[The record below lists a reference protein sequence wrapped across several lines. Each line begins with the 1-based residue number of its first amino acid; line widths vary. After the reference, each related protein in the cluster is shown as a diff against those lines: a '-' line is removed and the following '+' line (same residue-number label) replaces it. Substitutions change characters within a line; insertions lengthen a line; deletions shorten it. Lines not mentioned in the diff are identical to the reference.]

1 MAKNKSIFICSAC
14 GFESSKWNGRC
25 PDCGQW
31 NTLEETLPIAPIAG
45 GRASKS
51 SSAVRDVSDNIYEI
65 TDIDVS
71 RSETRWSTGSDELD
85 RVLGGG
91 VVKGSLILLGG
102 EPGIGKSTLLLQ
114 ICQTLG
120 DDHTILYV
128 SGEESLRQIKLRAE
142 RLGVDSENLYLLS
155 ETDCEAVCKVI
166 AKEKPEI
173 AIIDSIQTMN
183 ISELTSASGSIT
195 QVRECS
201 NLLMKTAKSLEIPML
216 TVGHVNKD
224 GAIAGPK
231 VMEHIVDCVLYF
243 EGQKNMPYR
252 ILRGVKN
259 RFGST
264 NEIGVFEM
272 TGGGLR
278 EVANPSEML
287 LSGRPQDASGCCVAC
302 IIEGSRPIL
311 AEVQALVTKSAFNV
325 PRRTATGFDYNRM
338 AIIIAVLEKRMGYYF
353 GGLDVYMNV
362 VGGFDI
368 NEPAADLPVA
378 LALFSGLT
386 DKIISPD
393 VMTFGEIGLAGELR
407 GVQRAEQRVR
417 EAQRL
422 GFKRCVIPASSLK
435 SIDRRALGGIEVVGV
450 STIQEAFK
458 AAMSK

>member
-1 MAKNKSIFICSAC
+1 MAKAKTVYVCSQC
-14 GFESSKWNGRC
+14 GYESGKWNGRC
-25 PDCGQW
+25 PSCGEW
-31 NTLEETLPIAPIAG
+31 NTFEESTPIVSSRTSAK
-45 GRASKS
+45 RAVS
-51 SSAVRDVSDNIYEI
+51 VRDVSDGIFEI
-65 TDIDVS
+65 NDIDAEAN
-71 RSETRWSTGSDELD
+71 ETRWSTGLKELD

-91 VVKGSLILLGG
+91 IVKGSLVLLGG
-102 EPGIGKSTLLLQ
+102 EPGIGKSTMLLQ

-128 SGEESLRQIKLRAE
+128 SGEESLRQIKLRAQ
-142 RLGVDSENLYLLS
+142 RLGVDSGNLYLLS
-155 ETDCEAVCKVI
+155 ETDCEAICSVI
-166 AKEKPEI
+166 IKEKPEI

-183 ISELTSASGSIT
+183 IEAIASAAGSIT
-195 QVRECS
+195 QVRECA
-201 NLLMKTAKSLEIPML
+201 NLLMKTAKSQEIPML
-216 TVGHVNKD
+216 IVGHVNKD

-243 EGQKNMPYR
+243 EGQKNLPYR
-252 ILRGVKN
+252 ILRGIKN

-272 TGGGLR
+272 NDKGLS

-302 IIEGSRPIL
+302 VMEGSRPIL

-338 AIIIAVLEKRMGYYF
+338 AILIAVLEKRMGYYF

-378 LALFSGLT
+378 LSLYSSMT
-386 DKIISPD
+386 DKCVSPD
-393 VMTFGEIGLAGELR
+393 VITFGEIGLAGELR
-407 GVQRAEQRVR
+407 GVQRTAQRIS

-422 GFKRCVIPASSLK
+422 GFKKCIVPATSLK
-435 SIDRRALGGIEVVGV
+435 GVDMSAFEIEIVGV
-450 STIQEAFK
+450 NTIQDAFK
-458 AAMSK
+458 AALE

>member
-1 MAKNKSIFICSAC
+1 MAKNKTVYVCSEC
-14 GFESSKWNGRC
+14 GYETSKWNGRC

-31 NTLEETLPIAPIAG
+31 NTFEETVPLNTSAVRAAG
-45 GRASKS
+45 AA
-51 SSAVRDVSDNIYEI
+51 SSARDVSDNIFEI

-71 RSETRWSTGSDELD
+71 GSETRWSTGSPELD

-128 SGEESLRQIKLRAE
+128 SGEESLRQIKLRAQ
-142 RLGVDSENLYLLS
+142 RLGVDSGNLYLLS

-166 AKEKPEI
+166 ANEKPEI

-183 ISELTSASGSIT
+183 ISGLTSASGSVT

-201 NLLMKTAKSLEIPML
+201 NMLMKTAKSLEIPML
-216 TVGHVNKD
+216 IVGHVNKD

-243 EGQKNMPYR
+243 EGEKNLPYR
-252 ILRGVKN
+252 ILRGIKN

-272 TGGGLR
+272 TGKGLR
-278 EVANPSEML
+278 EVENPSEML

-311 AEVQALVTKSAFNV
+311 AEVQALVTKSTFNV

-338 AIIIAVLEKRMGYYF
+338 AILIAVLEKRMGYYF

-368 NEPAADLPVA
+368 DEPAADLAVA
-378 LALFSGLT
+378 LALYSGLT
-386 DKIISPD
+386 DKVVPYD
-393 VMTFGEIGLAGELR
+393 VICFGEIGLAGELR

-422 GFKRCVIPASSLK
+422 GFSRIVLPASTLK
-435 SIDRRALGGIEVVGV
+435 NMDRTGLDGIKLTGA
-450 STIQEAFK
+450 STIQQAFK
-458 AAMSK
+458 AAMG